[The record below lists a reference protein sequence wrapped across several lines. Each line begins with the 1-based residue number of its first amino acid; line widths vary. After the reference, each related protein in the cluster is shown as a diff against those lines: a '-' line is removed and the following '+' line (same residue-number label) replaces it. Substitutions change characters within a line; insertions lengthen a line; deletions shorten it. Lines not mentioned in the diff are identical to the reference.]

1 MDNASLNDTMT
12 SKLADHLAH
21 FGGKGA
27 QMRCFLHII
36 NLVAKTLIR
45 AFDLPKKNGNTN
57 WESLDGALKALGK
70 ESNIEELQTRL
81 DAYQTRSEAG
91 DGAGETGDLTDDDVK
106 GWVNELEGLTED
118 EHTELDAYLEPL
130 QLMLAEV
137 S

>member
-1 MDNASLNDTMT
+1 M
-12 SKLADHLAH
+12 
-21 FGGKGA
+21 
-27 QMRCFLHII
+27 
-36 NLVAKTLIR
+36 
-45 AFDLPKKNGNTN
+45 N

-91 DGAGETGDLTDDDVK
+91 DGAGETGDLMDDDVE

-118 EHTELDAYLEPL
+118 EHAELDAYLEPL